1 MQCAAE
7 GAYVEKN
14 TMSQEEADDPNWCC
28 AFSRYFAGSFIA
40 AGCPSLLSILLFSD
54 MGFGK
59 EVYNFFNG
67 SKIKAY
73 MLGGSSVAI
82 LVILYLLDFFWPPH
96 LPNQYFSLYEND
108 KVLGRSFVVLAAAL
122 LYLATFCYAEEQPM
136 VPIICTALLSLVS
149 TLSLRAAT
157 NTKRTSF
164 RSGVMPEPTTSISV
178 RQSMIKAYA
187 GSEHDARRFYAAT
200 TCAFLMLGMLTV
212 AVWSVWAMNSS
223 VNLGSLEWGNNQN
236 ELLYVRLVCPL
247 GTAVANLMFGCIVY
261 LRVRLAHT
269 YDQGE
274 VLLDVIADAQPG
286 DETADLFTRESLI
299 ARHLDE
305 DNCKL
310 AFMAMS
316 KPQQQA
322 FAKQHLHNIE
332 QVSRVIKL
340 IGSALIL
347 AIGTVYIAFLL
358 VTESSH
364 LANLIL
370 YFLYAGFIAF
380 AAFVCVSF
388 RRLMNAMSEWCTELP
403 MFRLAVS
410 VMQNDW
416 VRAILIFAFSPVV
429 LVLLGLSFANQMM
442 RRARGLY
449 SRIPLPATKSESQ
462 VPPFLHSGGDDA
474 SKHFSPN
481 FNPER
486 RWLTERV
493 IAQVDQTKD
502 WRWII
507 ILSRV
512 YIVGLLSVL
521 YTICPIFLNI
531 FLSWLSGSLRGLHFG
546 VIIVSD
552 IVAGMVC
559 FLLPPVPGVPVY
571 VFSGMVISESCPL
584 GFYWGCVIAILVG
597 FVMKLMAC
605 AMQQKL
611 IGELLG
617 KSSAVRSA
625 VGVNR
630 PVIRAIEAVMR
641 RPGLSVGKVAI
652 LCGGPDWPTSVL
664 AGILKLS
671 LWECELGTLPVI
683 AFVAPCALAGA
694 FYLKQDV
701 SPLWKRLSSLLML
714 LTFMIATILQL
725 MAAFAF
731 QNEFDKNSWELTKPL
746 MQNLDLDWIQHREE
760 EIAKS
765 FVVRWP
771 DLPCWLRVIALYGAI
786 IEVCVGQGFFWLPSY
801 CFGQFS
807 VTDDIQTFRLWVD
820 GRSGLIKTPGLLGL
834 IAFAGGFVFYFILI
848 RYMAVKCRGP
858 WAAKARELDGDEDNW
873 KDKRKALC
881 RDTAQRRPSLKET
894 LTGVAVELGQTASIP
909 DMTGMSPLGRRM
921 Q

>member
-1 MQCAAE
+1 MQCASE
-7 GAYVEKN
+7 EIYVKKD
-14 TMSQEEADDPNWCC
+14 TMPQDEADDPSWRC
-28 AFSRYFAGSFIA
+28 AYSRYFAGSFIA
-40 AGCPSLLSILLFSD
+40 AGCPTLLSILLFSD

-59 EVYNFFNG
+59 EVYDLFNG

-73 MLGGSSVAI
+73 MLGGSAVAI

-108 KVLGRSFVVLAAAL
+108 KILGRSFLLLAAGL

-149 TLSLRAAT
+149 TLALRAAS
-157 NTKRTSF
+157 NTTRTSF

-187 GSEHDARRFYAAT
+187 GSEQDARRFYAAT

-212 AVWSVWAMNSS
+212 AVWAVWAVNSS
-223 VNLGSLEWGNNQN
+223 VNLGNLEWGNNQN

-247 GTAVANLMFGCIVY
+247 ATAVANLMFGCIVY
-261 LRVRLAHT
+261 LRVRLANT

-274 VLLDVIADAQPG
+274 VLLDVIANAQPS
-286 DETADLFTRESLI
+286 DETADSFTRECLI
-299 ARHLDE
+299 SRHLDE

-316 KPQQQA
+316 KSQQQA

-340 IGSALIL
+340 IGCALIL

-388 RRLMNAMSEWCTELP
+388 RRLMNAMSEWCAELP

-416 VRAILIFAFSPVV
+416 VRAFVIFAFSPVV
-429 LVLLGLSFANQMM
+429 LVLLGLSFANQMV

-449 SRIPLPATKSESQ
+449 SQIPAPPIKPGSK
-462 VPPFLHSGGDDA
+462 VPPFLHSDA
-474 SKHFSPN
+474 SDASTPFAPD
-481 FNPER
+481 FDPER

-512 YIVGLLSVL
+512 YIAGLLSVL
-521 YTICPIFLNI
+521 YTICPIFLNV

-546 VIIVSD
+546 IIIATD

-571 VFSGMVISESCPL
+571 VFSGIVISESCPL

-617 KSSAVRSA
+617 KSNAIRSA

-630 PVIRAIEAVMR
+630 PVIRAVEAVMR

-671 LWECELGTLPVI
+671 LWECELGTVPVI

-714 LTFMIATILQL
+714 LTFLIATMLQL

-731 QNEFDKNSWELTKPL
+731 QNEFDKNSWELTRPL
-746 MQNLDLDWIQHREE
+746 MQNLDLDWIQYRED

-765 FVVRWP
+765 FVVRWL
-771 DLPCWLRVIALYGAI
+771 DLPCWLRVMALYGAI
-786 IEVCVGQGFFWLPSY
+786 IETCVGQGFFWLPSY

-807 VTDDIQTFRLWVD
+807 VTDDIKTFRLWVD

-834 IAFAGGFVFYFILI
+834 MAFAGGFVFYFILV
-848 RYMAVKCRGP
+848 RYMAFKCHEP
-858 WAAKARELDGDEDNW
+858 WAAKARELDRYEESW
-873 KDKRKALC
+873 KEERRALC
-881 RDTAQRRPSLKET
+881 RDTAQRGPSLRET
-894 LTGVAVELGQTASIP
+894 LTGVPVQIGQADGIP
-909 DMTGMSPLGRRM
+909 DMSLRNLPTT
-921 Q
+921 